1 MKKTLVVLLTVLM
14 VASVGVVSAQELT
27 GQQILDDL
35 GFSNVLSSSGTAELN
50 MITENAKGAQRKYS
64 LKVYR
69 KSEDDV
75 EKQFLEYLAPAD
87 VRGTKFL
94 SINEKGQE
102 DQMWL
107 YLPAMGRERRI
118 AAHMTGDS
126 FMGTDFTYDEIGGNI
141 EYEDQYVAKRLAD
154 ETEQGVKCYVLDLAA
169 KDDSALYE
177 RVKMWVWQDEMV
189 PVKVEFY
196 EPATSLKKTLS
207 LSDYRLIEGEQIPH
221 HVVMSDNVKGT
232 KTILDIVEINEADVN
247 DEVFTLRYLRR

>member
-1 MKKTLVVLLTVLM
+1 M
-14 VASVGVVSAQELT
+14 VFAQDLT

-50 MITENAKGAQRKYS
+50 LITENAKGAQRRSS
-64 LKVYR
+64 LRVFR
-69 KSEDDV
+69 KSEGDL

-107 YLPAMGRERRI
+107 YMPALGRERRI

-141 EYEDQYVAKRLAD
+141 AYEDQYVAQRLAD
-154 ETEQGVKCYVLDLAA
+154 ETEQGVSCYVLDLTAA
-169 KDDSALYE
+169 DDSVLYE
-177 RVKMWVWQDEMV
+177 RVKMWVWQEQMV

-196 EPATSLKKTLS
+196 QPATSIKKTLI
-207 LSDYRLIEGEQIPH
+207 LSDYRQVEGEFIPH
-221 HVVMSDNVKGT
+221 NVVMADNLKGT
-232 KTILDIVEINEADVN
+232 KTILEIVELSEADVD
-247 DEVFTLRYLRR
+247 DEVFTVRNLRR